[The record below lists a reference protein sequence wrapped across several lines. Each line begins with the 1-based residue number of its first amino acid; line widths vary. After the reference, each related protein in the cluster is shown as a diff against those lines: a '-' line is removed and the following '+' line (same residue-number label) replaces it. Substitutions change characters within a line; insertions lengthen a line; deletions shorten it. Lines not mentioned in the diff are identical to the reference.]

1 METEKPIEKTR
12 TLYAYFG
19 LTQLN
24 NIDSP
29 GHSLYQLGLLDSIS
43 ETFGKTEFDIFSYYP
58 SSSVL
63 EATHWAFPDTPLGEV
78 FKSTH
83 EELING
89 PCVHINDMMDWISNK
104 AYDKLYLKA
113 RFRNLSTLSKKWK
126 DAAVFEE
133 IIAKAI
139 ETGYLKS
146 EIIIL
151 DTDLSL
157 PSRFI
162 REYGEYVTILI
173 PSIDFPGISDRFLTK
188 CQEARNVDR
197 SGVVYYGN
205 VDTSSYKAGNA
216 KDPKL
221 VEFIQYIRDFPN
233 THITVIHKPDH
244 QSKDLVGVGQID
256 RSDRSMI
263 FGELERSSVMLNVT
277 KPKYETDRF
286 IPARVYE
293 AMIFG
298 NIPISL
304 GFDWLCLAFSFKNT
318 DDLHEILTYLLSEC
332 DQNDLTIAYNHFV
345 KSYRAYVA
353 SIQVFK

>member
-1 METEKPIEKTR
+1 METEKPVEKTR

-19 LTQLN
+19 LTQLT

-78 FKSTH
+78 FRSTH
-83 EELING
+83 DELIND
-89 PCVHINDMMDWISNK
+89 PSIKVDDMMDWISNK

-126 DAAVFEE
+126 DAKIFEE
-133 IIAKAI
+133 IVSAAI
-139 ETGYLKS
+139 YAGYLKS

-157 PSRFI
+157 PPRFVK
-162 REYGEYVTILI
+162 EYGNFVTILI

-197 SGVVYYGN
+197 LGVVYYGN

-221 VEFIQYIRDFPN
+221 VEFLRYIRDFPN
-233 THITVIHKPDH
+233 AHITVIHKPNH
-244 QSKDLVGVGQID
+244 QSEDLAGIIQID
-256 RSDRSMI
+256 RSNRSVI
-263 FGELERSSVMLNVT
+263 FNELEASSVMLNVS
-277 KPKYETDRF
+277 KPKYETGRF

-298 NIPISL
+298 NVPISL
-304 GFDWLCLAFSFKNT
+304 GFDWLCPAFSFKNT